1 MRRSLFIACFLGLA
15 VVAYIFWPITGFY
28 RLASAIDSRDPK
40 ELASAV
46 DFARLSKSLGKQ
58 MVQTYLELSD
68 KKREKQKAPRL
79 TMMERSLALSAGN
92 AIAEPIVANLVNDQ
106 TLVELLTKG
115 RIPKSKHKETKANA
129 GETAG
134 EAELEPEKEAE
145 LEPEKLAP
153 LADAT
158 SWNGWQMWLAADHR
172 VTDVVTLV
180 PPNKPREEQFRATFG
195 LSGWRWKLTGLDLPQ
210 HMRVQL
216 VKQIL
221 AEQKAG
227 LD

>member
-15 VVAYIFWPITGFY
+15 VAYIFWPITGFY
-28 RLASAIDSRDPK
+28 RLASAINSRDPK

-115 RIPKSKHKETKANA
+115 RIPKSKKHQETKAN
-129 GETAG
+129 GVETAS
-134 EAELEPEKEAE
+134 EAE

-158 SWNGWQMWLAADHR
+158 SWSGWQMWLAADHR
-172 VTDVVTLV
+172 VTDVVTFV

-216 VKQIL
+216 VRQIL
-221 AEQKAG
+221 AEQKAD